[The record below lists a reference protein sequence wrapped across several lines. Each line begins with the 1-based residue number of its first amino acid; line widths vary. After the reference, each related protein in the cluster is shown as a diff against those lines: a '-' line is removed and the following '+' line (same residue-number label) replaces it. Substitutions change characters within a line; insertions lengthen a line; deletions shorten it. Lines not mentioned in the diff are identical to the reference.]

1 MNHTKMHAS
10 RMMVPAFLMKDQAR
24 SHMLRSTAPTV
35 GIWYAGSSMIKGAGS
50 PAKKRVFFKMMPVH
64 RIAAM
69 PKK

>member
-1 MNHTKMHAS
+1 MI
-10 RMMVPAFLMKDQAR
+10 VPAFLMKDQAR